1 MARFD
6 ADLATALPSATLL
19 QQVVSIRATVPQ
31 AYLFCAD
38 TPFGPQVYCAYFPSK
53 YLSAL
58 DGSESP
64 WMTKALPF

>member
-6 ADLATALPSATLL
+6 ADLPTALPSATLL
-19 QQVVSIRATVPQ
+19 QQVVSVRATVPQ
-31 AYLFCAD
+31 AYLFCAH
-38 TPFGPQVYCAYFPSK
+38 FPSK

-64 WMTKALPF
+64 WMTKASPF